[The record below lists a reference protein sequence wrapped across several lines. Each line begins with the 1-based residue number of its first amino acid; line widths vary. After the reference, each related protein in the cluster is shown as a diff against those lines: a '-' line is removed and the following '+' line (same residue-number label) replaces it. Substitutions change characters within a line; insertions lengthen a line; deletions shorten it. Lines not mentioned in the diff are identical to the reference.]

1 MFTLASFLTAC
12 SILLSA
18 AAQSTPGQQYILSPS
33 SRTVRAQ
40 SVYRTTGNVTI
51 AGVDAS
57 SSSDVDSVFRLTGS
71 NASITFDFG
80 QITAGNPHLNFG
92 AASCMDCTTALLP
105 NFTCG
110 ASCNGLGVAYTEAV
124 EFVGL
129 ISDNSTLYS
138 HLDGTLYVPVTANE
152 AYSIPSAWGRGAFR
166 YLTLSLPVEA
176 SAEQSVEV
184 SLDSVAYTAQPS
196 LETPSDYSGYF
207 ESSDELLN
215 HIWYAAA
222 YTVQLCT
229 VPANSSIDHVRVL
242 DPVGWSADAEVVG
255 LNASDE
261 FLSDGAKR
269 DRNPWAGDIGVSIR
283 SGLSFEKDLISTR
296 NSLIGMFVVQNA
308 TSGYFPYAGSPLGE
322 LFGLRG

>member
-1 MFTLASFLTAC
+1 M
-12 SILLSA
+12 
-18 AAQSTPGQQYILSPS
+18 
-33 SRTVRAQ
+33 
-40 SVYRTTGNVTI
+40 
-51 AGVDAS
+51 
-57 SSSDVDSVFRLTGS
+57 
-71 NASITFDFG
+71 
-80 QITAGNPHLNFG
+80 
-92 AASCMDCTTALLP
+92 
-105 NFTCG
+105 
-110 ASCNGLGVAYTEAV
+110 
-124 EFVGL
+124 
-129 ISDNSTLYS
+129 
-138 HLDGTLYVPVTANE
+138 
-152 AYSIPSAWGRGAFR
+152 
-166 YLTLSLPVEA
+166 
-176 SAEQSVEV
+176 EV

-296 NSLIGMFVVQNA
+296 NSLIGMFVVQNS
-308 TSGYFPYAGSPLGE
+308 TSGYFPYAVSPLGE
-322 LFGLRG
+322 LFE